1 MSTTTIVKAT
11 DMSQEL
17 QDKII
22 NLIEP
27 LIVPLTKGGSLER
40 DVSHEIKIKLDQEFE
55 PTWHVIVGKNFGSFV
70 THEQGHFLYCYH
82 GPWAVL
88 LFKTA

>member
-1 MSTTTIVKAT
+1 MSTVVKAT
-11 DMSQEL
+11 DMSKDVE
-17 QDKII
+17 DKVIS
-22 NLIEP
+22 LIEP
-27 LIVPLTKGGSLER
+27 LMAPLLKGESLER
-40 DVSHEIKIKLDQEFE
+40 DVSHEIKLKLDQEFE

-82 GPWAVL
+82 GSWAVL